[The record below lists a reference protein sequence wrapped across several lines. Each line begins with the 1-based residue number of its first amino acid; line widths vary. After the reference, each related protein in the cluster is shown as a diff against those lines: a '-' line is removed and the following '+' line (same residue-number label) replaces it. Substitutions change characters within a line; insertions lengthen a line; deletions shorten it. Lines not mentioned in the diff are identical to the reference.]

1 MDDITELTRYYRQAQ
16 EINGDLAR
24 AQQELAD
31 MDASIKSLA
40 RADPETLLAQ
50 TDILEERENVANQ
63 VDTLID
69 DMHEAKETYDLARSM
84 FSDSTNNS

>member
-16 EINGDLAR
+16 EIEGALAR
-24 AQQELAD
+24 KYQELAD

-40 RADPETLLAQ
+40 RADSETLVSQ
-50 TDILEERENVANQ
+50 TDIFEERENVANQ

>member
-16 EINGDLAR
+16 EIKSNLER
-24 AQQELAD
+24 KYQELAD

-40 RADPETLLAQ
+40 RADSETLVSQ
-50 TDILEERENVANQ
+50 TDILEERENVASQ
-63 VDTLID
+63 VDALID

-84 FSDSTNNS
+84 FLDSTNNS

>member
-1 MDDITELTRYYRQAQ
+1 MDDITELTRYYRQVQ

-84 FSDSTNNS
+84 FLDSTNNS

>member
-1 MDDITELTRYYRQAQ
+1 MDDVTELTRYYQQAQ
-16 EINGDLAR
+16 EIMGDLER

-50 TDILEERENVANQ
+50 TDIFEERENVANR
-63 VDTLID
+63 VNTLID
-69 DMHEAKETYDLARSM
+69 DVIEAKETYDLARSM
-84 FSDSTNNS
+84 FLDSTNNS

>member
-16 EINGDLAR
+16 EIRGDLAR

-40 RADPETLLAQ
+40 RADHETLVSQ
-50 TDILEERENVANQ
+50 TDILEERENVANR

-69 DMHEAKETYDLARSM
+69 DVIEAKETYDLARSM
-84 FSDSTNNS
+84 FLDSTNNS